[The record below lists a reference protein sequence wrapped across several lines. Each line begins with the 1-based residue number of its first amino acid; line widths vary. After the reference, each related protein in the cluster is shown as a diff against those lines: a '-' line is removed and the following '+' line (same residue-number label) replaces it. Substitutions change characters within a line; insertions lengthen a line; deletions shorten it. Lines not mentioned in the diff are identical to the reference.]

1 VVHSKKNLHNG
12 REGTCLYFAASIRV
26 VKCGSDVGVRYAV
39 TYYEA
44 KEVADLW
51 DETVEPVF
59 PRETIAFLGGGIWS
73 VSSIGGG

>member
-1 VVHSKKNLHNG
+1 M
-12 REGTCLYFAASIRV
+12 
-26 VKCGSDVGVRYAV
+26 GVRYTV